1 MIDYIILASS
11 LVIALAFMLLGVH
24 RVFNFYVGVIVGF
37 LVFLALNI
45 EIKLLLVSEM
55 SKLSGVE
62 LTIFNAKE
70 NFLSWSI
77 FIIPVLGVLFSVFTP
92 KSKKSFLV
100 SALFGFLIPF
110 FFVGLMAF
118 IWKTSSVKISF
129 INYVSNIFIDSRI
142 FDFFFENI
150 TLFFIFTTFLLFG
163 KFFYYIGKIFLYFL
177 IWASKSFTN
186 WLLKTRK
193 KQEN

>member
-11 LVIALAFMLLGVH
+11 LVIALAFMLLWVH
-24 RVFNFYVGVIVGF
+24 RVFNFYVWVIVWF

-55 SKLSGVE
+55 SKLSWVE

-77 FIIPVLGVLFSVFTP
+77 FIIPVLWVLFSVFTP

-100 SALFGFLIPF
+100 SALFWFLIPF

-150 TLFFIFTTFLLFG
+150 TLFFIFTTFLLFW
-163 KFFYYIGKIFLYFL
+163 KFFYYIWKIFLYFL